1 MDFSSYSA
9 YKVRINP
16 DRVKDEQ
23 MFCVRA
29 SVRDAHWDG
38 SLELLPYSAL
48 QLLLYLN
55 KVGISAFFDR
65 DELRHEIDD
74 IRNPDNYKSI
84 YKGNQ
89 IMRELQVVRNAKG
102 TGRFF
107 KGNDY
112 QYVLDR
118 GIAVRVDTTKVN
130 TFTTL
135 SDIKAYIINI
145 DTTQKEVNKKL
156 NLVKYRGKVVNFGGL
171 VVGMNLEDEVLMK
184 MCDALICCKDRLIID
199 KLNYK
204 YRITSIK

>member
-1 MDFSSYSA
+1 MDFSSHSA
-9 YKVRINP
+9 YEIQVNP

-38 SLELLPYSAL
+38 RLELIPYSAL
-48 QLLLYLN
+48 QLLLYL
-55 KVGISAFFDR
+55 KRIGLSAFLNR
-65 DELRHEIDD
+65 TEIAHEIDD
-74 IRNPDNYKSI
+74 IRDPDNFKNVYKS
-84 YKGNQ
+84 NQ

-107 KGNDY
+107 TGKEY
-112 QYVLDR
+112 QYILDR
-118 GIAVRVDTTKVN
+118 DLAVRVGRTEVT

-135 SDIKAYIINI
+135 SDIKAYVLDI
-145 DTTQKEVNKKL
+145 DKTQREVSKKL
-156 NLVKYRGKVVNFGGL
+156 NLVKYRGKIVNFGGL

-184 MCDALICCKDRLIID
+184 MCDALIQCKDRLILD